1 MIFIF
6 NIYKIVVYSRLG
18 EMISDVVNKYGIVW
32 VVSGSNHGPALSTV
46 GTPPNIATS
55 SLIGEF
61 GYKFKFFLVHLFKM
75 FLKMYRSRCVRE
87 S

>member
-1 MIFIF
+1 
-6 NIYKIVVYSRLG
+6 
-18 EMISDVVNKYGIVW
+18 MISDVVNKYGIVW

-61 GYKFKFFLVHLFKM
+61 GCKLKFLLVHLF
-75 FLKMYRSRCVRE
+75 
-87 S
+87 